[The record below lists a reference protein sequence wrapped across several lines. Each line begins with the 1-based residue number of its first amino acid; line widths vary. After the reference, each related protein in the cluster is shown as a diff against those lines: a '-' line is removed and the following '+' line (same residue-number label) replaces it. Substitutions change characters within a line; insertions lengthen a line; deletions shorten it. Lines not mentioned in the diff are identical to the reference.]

1 MAVTGTCGADTSDEA
16 VVIVNATPA
25 PVIQQNGAVLTS
37 SVSGASYAWFYNSN
51 TIGGASQQSYTATQT
66 GNYKVEVTSA
76 DGCAGTSAEVNVV
89 ISGIETINGVAV
101 SVYPNPATDVLM
113 IQSDVTVLG
122 VEVFDITGKKQLAD
136 NTRTNRININSLAQ
150 GTYVLAI
157 TTGNGVVR
165 KPFIKN

>member
-1 MAVTGTCGADTSDEA
+1 
-16 VVIVNATPA
+16 
-25 PVIQQNGAVLTS
+25 
-37 SVSGASYAWFYNSN
+37 
-51 TIGGASQQSYTATQT
+51 
-66 GNYKVEVTSA
+66 
-76 DGCAGTSAEVNVV
+76 
-89 ISGIETINGVAV
+89 
-101 SVYPNPATDVLM
+101 ATDVLM